1 MEISDSIFHQK
12 HGSKCCPQF
21 DHFDVQKIEEEQM
34 EYLGWIQLQP
44 VDQVGDQAVA
54 EAAT

>member
-1 MEISDSIFHQK
+1 MEEEALVELEEEVVVELDLDDQMMM
-12 HGSKCCPQF
+12 
-21 DHFDVQKIEEEQM
+21 EEQM
-34 EYLGWIQLQP
+34 EYLGWIQLQF